1 MPVRTRIILLFSLL
15 AFFILSIVCVS
26 TYYSSYQNRI
36 NNIKKRLANRA
47 VTTARLLSQ
56 REIFDEALIRRIDSS
71 TTLTL
76 TNKIVQAYT
85 TAYRKIYDYRDR
97 PTDTLFVTKDIINKG
112 ILYKQY
118 YFVVGNKDALAF
130 HYKQPGGEMIVIT
143 AGEDVDGKNNLE
155 SLLHIL
161 LISFMV
167 GNIFVLVSAYIF
179 SGRLLKPIKQINKD
193 IADISAQNLTRR
205 LTTGPAKDEW
215 YELSSTI
222 NELLNRMQDSFELQR
237 RFISN
242 ASHELSTPLTSISSQ
257 LEVSFQRKRNPEE
270 NEKIMHSIYQ
280 DVQQMIKLTQTLLE
294 FAKASGNTGGLEIDL
309 VRIDEIILEL
319 PAEVSRIDSSYSVSL
334 QFENLPEEEEKLF
347 VFGNKALLHTAIKN
361 IVINACKYSDNNKA
375 NVLLEVGVRE
385 FRISIINKGAGIPS
399 EEHESIFQPFYRMDQ
414 SRATKGFGLGL
425 SMSHRIIKLHRGF
438 IDLQSEPDK
447 ETVFVIRLPL
457 AQSLQN
463 V

>member
-1 MPVRTRIILLFSLL
+1 M
-15 AFFILSIVCVS
+15 
-26 TYYSSYQNRI
+26 
-36 NNIKKRLANRA
+36 
-47 VTTARLLSQ
+47 
-56 REIFDEALIRRIDSS
+56 
-71 TTLTL
+71 
-76 TNKIVQAYT
+76 
-85 TAYRKIYDYRDR
+85 
-97 PTDTLFVTKDIINKG
+97 
-112 ILYKQY
+112 
-118 YFVVGNKDALAF
+118 AF

>member
-1 MPVRTRIILLFSLL
+1 M
-15 AFFILSIVCVS
+15 
-26 TYYSSYQNRI
+26 
-36 NNIKKRLANRA
+36 
-47 VTTARLLSQ
+47 
-56 REIFDEALIRRIDSS
+56 
-71 TTLTL
+71 
-76 TNKIVQAYT
+76 
-85 TAYRKIYDYRDR
+85 
-97 PTDTLFVTKDIINKG
+97 
-112 ILYKQY
+112 
-118 YFVVGNKDALAF
+118 
-130 HYKQPGGEMIVIT
+130 
-143 AGEDVDGKNNLE
+143 
-155 SLLHIL
+155 
-161 LISFMV
+161 
-167 GNIFVLVSAYIF
+167 
-179 SGRLLKPIKQINKD
+179 
-193 IADISAQNLTRR
+193 
-205 LTTGPAKDEW
+205 
-215 YELSSTI
+215 
-222 NELLNRMQDSFELQR
+222 
-237 RFISN
+237 
-242 ASHELSTPLTSISSQ
+242 
-257 LEVSFQRKRNPEE
+257 
-270 NEKIMHSIYQ
+270 
-280 DVQQMIKLTQTLLE
+280 E

-399 EEHESIFQPFYRMDQ
+399 EEQESIFQPFYRMDQ